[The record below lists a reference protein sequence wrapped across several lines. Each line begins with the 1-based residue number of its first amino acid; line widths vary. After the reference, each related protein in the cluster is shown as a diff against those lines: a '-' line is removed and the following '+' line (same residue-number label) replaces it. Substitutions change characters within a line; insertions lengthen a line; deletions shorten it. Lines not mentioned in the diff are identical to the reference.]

1 MSIVSPP
8 PDAVSGAAAAGAA
21 PAGAAPTRASTPTPE
36 RGAAASAAVA
46 ALARADIRPLD
57 VAGALQILIAEV
69 RAAFDEIAGVSVPLV
84 PFTTT
89 GADSAVAG
97 ARAIVELV
105 LKSLPE
111 SFEPNSWSLALPRA
125 DAALQA
131 GVARALEVVSAWR
144 DATPVVVDATR
155 EAGALALQLTAGE
168 PPYPWPPPEW
178 VGLSRRLKRLWRR
191 RRALGRRLVDPD
203 HGSRSEH
210 EIGSQW
216 VGLDELD

>member
-1 MSIVSPP
+1 MVSPP
-8 PDAVSGAAAAGAA
+8 PDVGRGAATAAA
-21 PAGAAPTRASTPTPE
+21 PATRDGTLSPE
-36 RGAAASAAVA
+36 RGAAASATVA
-46 ALARADIRPLD
+46 ALDRADIRPLD

-69 RAAFDEIAGVSVPLV
+69 RAAFDEIGGGGAPLV
-84 PFTTT
+84 PF
-89 GADSAVAG
+89 AAASVDDEVAA

-105 LKSLPE
+105 LQSLPE
-111 SFEPNSWSLALPRA
+111 SFEPNSWSVALPRA

-131 GVARALEVVSAWR
+131 GVERAVEVVSAWR
-144 DATPVVVDATR
+144 DVTPAVVNATR
-155 EAGALALQLTAGE
+155 ESGAMALHLIGGE

-178 VGLSRRLKRLWRR
+178 VGFARRLRRLWRR

-203 HGSRSEH
+203 HGTNLGH

>member
-1 MSIVSPP
+1 MVSPP
-8 PDAVSGAAAAGAA
+8 PDVGSGAAAAAA
-21 PAGAAPTRASTPTPE
+21 PVTRDGTPTPE
-36 RGAAASAAVA
+36 RGAAASAPVA
-46 ALARADIRPLD
+46 ALDRADIRPLD

-131 GVARALEVVSAWR
+131 GVEKAVEVVGAWR
-144 DATPVVVDATR
+144 DVTPAVVNATR
-155 EAGALALQLTAGE
+155 ESGAMALHLIAGE

-178 VGLSRRLKRLWRR
+178 VGLARRLRRLWRR

-203 HGSRSEH
+203 HDSHVGH
-210 EIGSQW
+210 DIGSQW